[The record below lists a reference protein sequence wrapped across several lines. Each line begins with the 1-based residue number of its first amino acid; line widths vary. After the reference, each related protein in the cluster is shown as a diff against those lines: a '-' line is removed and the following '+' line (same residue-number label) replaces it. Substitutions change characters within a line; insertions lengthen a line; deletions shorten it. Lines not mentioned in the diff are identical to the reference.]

1 MKSTFF
7 HISVILAI
15 HEVFA
20 KPTNKVLRK
29 ELEEA
34 ANESR
39 DLAHE
44 LEEMLLRL
52 EGRVVGGHQETVPV
66 VEVEPINR
74 DVISVHNDKRN
85 KLINSKKED
94 KIKDTDKKSL
104 RNVENILKEL
114 NIRIENLEKSFYC
127 Y

>member
-52 EGRVVGGHQETVPV
+52 KGRVVGGHQETVPV

-94 KIKDTDKKSL
+94 KK
-104 RNVENILKEL
+104 
-114 NIRIENLEKSFYC
+114 IRIRKALEMLKTF
-127 Y
+127 